1 MTPQQLSRYFLSAA
15 AIAVLSVACSSGLRD
30 YTQVTLEIT
39 DVPEATEEV
48 DTDILAEAQTAVE
61 KRLTSLN
68 VNTAEINVAE
78 PNQVIVRLPQDADA
92 QTITSNLV
100 QPSQLTLRNQKP
112 DTEEALA
119 ENIETL
125 QRLLVEQN
133 TLIQT
138 NAQADAAALQPQIDE
153 TRTAILDLFEPGNID
168 STMLLDA
175 QAVQLTGFNVW
186 EIRIWFDA
194 QGTDQFAQQ
203 TKAMAGTGRTIGIFL
218 DDVLLSTPIVPV
230 EYAET
235 GIPDGEATISGNF
248 TAEAAKDLERQLKIG
263 ALPVDLDIVNMTTSN
278 DPEPTE
284 DTEEKGAEEKEAEGE
299 NAETEAG
306 S

>member
-15 AIAVLSVACSSGLRD
+15 AIAILSVACSSGLRD
-30 YTQVTLEIT
+30 YTQVTLEIA
-39 DVPEATEEV
+39 DLPEATEEA

-263 ALPVDLDIVNMTTSN
+263 ALPVDLDIVSMTTSN